1 MASTSRQASGA
12 IALETLERV
21 VSVHQAAFPGFFM
34 TQLGP
39 RFLREYYRCVA
50 EVPTGILLT
59 EIHDGACIGFV
70 AGFMHPAAFYTELR
84 RRRVR
89 LGLAALRGIAS
100 RPTRLV
106 TLLANYGRTTTA
118 VRAPQE
124 ADTAELSSLGI
135 MPTASGRGV
144 GSRLVRSFIDAA
156 AIAGANRVVLTTDA
170 YGNDDVNRFYQRL
183 GFVCIRTT
191 EARPG
196 RWLNEYAFAIK
207 RD

>member
-1 MASTSRQASGA
+1 MADPSRHV
-12 IALETLERV
+12 IDDV
-21 VSVHQAAFPGFFM
+21 VRVHQAAFPGFFM

-70 AGFMHPAAFYTELR
+70 AGFIDPVAFYTELR

-89 LGLAALRGIAS
+89 LGLAALRGLVS
-100 RPTRLV
+100 RPSRLR
-106 TLLANYGRTTTA
+106 TLLANYGRTGATA
-118 VRAPQE
+118 RRSPDV
-124 ADTAELSSLGI
+124 DTAELSSLGI
-135 MPTASGRGV
+135 APAATGRGA

-156 AIAGANRVVLTTDA
+156 ARAGARRVVLTTDA
-170 YGNDDVNRFYQRL
+170 HDNDAVNRFYERL
-183 GFVCIRTT
+183 GFVCERTT

-196 RWLNEYAFAIK
+196 RWLNEYVFSIE
-207 RD
+207 RDR

>member
-1 MASTSRQASGA
+1 M
-12 IALETLERV
+12 IAPETLEGV
-21 VSVHQAAFPGFFM
+21 VGVHQAAFPGFFM

-70 AGFMHPAAFYTELR
+70 AGFIDPVAFYTELR

-100 RPTRLV
+100 RPARIV
-106 TLLANYGRTTTA
+106 TLLADYRRTTTA
-118 VRAPQE
+118 ARRPPE

-135 MPTASGRGV
+135 MPSASARGV
-144 GSRLVRSFIDAA
+144 GSRLVRSFIEAA
-156 AIAGANRVVLTTDA
+156 AIAGANRVLLTTDA
-170 YGNDDVNRFYQRL
+170 YGNVAVNRFYERL
-183 GFVCIRTT
+183 GFVCTRTT
-191 EARPG
+191 EARRG
-196 RWLNEYAFAIK
+196 RWLNEYAFVIK

>member
-1 MASTSRQASGA
+1 MADTSRQASGA
-12 IALETLERV
+12 IALETLEGV
-21 VSVHQAAFPGFFM
+21 VGVHQAAFPGFFM
-34 TQLGP
+34 TQLGQ

-70 AGFMHPAAFYTELR
+70 AGFIDPVAFYTELR
-84 RRRVR
+84 RRRLR
-89 LGLAALRGIAS
+89 FGLAALRGIAS
-100 RPTRLV
+100 RPARLV

-118 VRAPQE
+118 VRTPQG

-135 MPTASGRGV
+135 MPAASGRGV
-144 GSRLVRSFIDAA
+144 GSRLVRSFIEAA

-170 YGNDDVNRFYQRL
+170 YGNDAVNRFYQRL
-183 GFVCIRTT
+183 GFVCTRTT